1 MYMYI
6 ELHFLV
12 FRHVHAE
19 CDDAIDN
26 LMLERVRNEE
36 QVDYMCSVCRNRD
49 PEVSQ
54 QVLVGGNW
62 SFVFTTCMWHV
73 SVSFF
78 ISIYSWT
85 QCFLLSISL
94 PTRNPVMTCM
104 CSTSKASLLTFN
116 MHVVKILIIILYQI
130 I

>member
-1 MYMYI
+1 M
-6 ELHFLV
+6 V

-62 SFVFTTCMWHV
+62 SFVFTMWQV

-116 MHVVKILIIILYQI
+116 IVKILMIILYQI